1 MPKTVESA
9 PRLTDFRPTGF
20 HRRFH
25 LADWLL

>member
-9 PRLTDFRPTGF
+9 PRLTDFRPARF

-25 LADWLL
+25 LAD